1 MRKDYS
7 FQEYHD
13 DRSEFFASYNA
24 TKKHKVAFPAFA
36 TLVATTAIVAT
47 TVLTMQM
54 YVKVSTIAMSP
65 SNAVLNV
72 NVVNEDTDSP
82 LDYFIYKYDKS
93 KTKKDYQ
100 NDKDYIKWGTIDC
113 EDTALTVDGL
123 SPSTEYI
130 AVFRATDGRK
140 DPYVGSYLFVTDS
153 TGSPPRQNSMPVV
166 PVGNSGGANSYNSQS
181 SGSSSYQ
188 SSDSLQSS
196 RSSRSSQSTRP
207 SSSYIRP
214 SSSAAVVT
222 PPTSQGTASS
232 STRSSSESRPIE
244 YIAPTLYDEYYELS
258 GDDTTGSYS
267 AYIEAR
273 VTTNDGTITATNI
286 TIDGGPQSTAE
297 ILRPNYTDG
306 FISGMV
312 SGMLKGTEYTIT
324 FTADYTL
331 PDGTTGTATKD
342 MNILIDYIKPEILS
356 VKIEKNTDTTLGGPI
371 KVTATFRGNEAKE
384 ITPTLYING
393 NSVQT
398 EEGENADADSTL
410 TAYIPSSEVKIG
422 STFEATFELGYTMP
436 NSTDGAQAM
445 SMSSDKFTYT
455 VDEPVLTVGSVE
467 MESDGSG
474 VFYTTVMIPI
484 TVNNYDVRLGTSDA
498 IDPVINV
505 TSNPEAR
512 DLGVEG
518 GLNGDNDGNLRV
530 FVEVYRCIPGSTLTL
545 EVTMPY
551 TVIETGE
558 KKEVTLTKEI
568 KVPDVNLGKS
578 EIVVGDGVL
587 TLTFALDGADKDNV
601 TMTDLTVRH
610 IYQETQEAGSRQ
622 ITDLYK
628 NGSLNG
634 YKLEIA
640 TDGYTFYY
648 VAKMTFEGSNVTL
661 WQTQ

>member
-13 DRSEFFASYNA
+13 DRAEFFASYNA

-36 TLVATTAIVAT
+36 TFVATAAIVAT

-54 YVKVSTIAMSP
+54 YVKVSTIAISP

-72 NVVNEDTDSP
+72 DVVNEDTDSP
-82 LDYFIYKYDKS
+82 LDYFIYKYNKS
-93 KTKKDYQ
+93 KTKKAYQ
-100 NDKDYIKWGTIDC
+100 GDKDYIKWGTIDC
-113 EDTALTVDGL
+113 EDTALTVNGL

-130 AVFRATDGRK
+130 AVFKATDGRK
-140 DPYVGSYLFVTDS
+140 DPYLGSYLFVTDS
-153 TGSPPRQNSMPVV
+153 TGSPPRQNSTPVV
-166 PVGNSGGANSYNSQS
+166 PVGNSGGANSYNASGD
-181 SGSSSYQ
+181 GSSSYQ
-188 SSDSLQSS
+188 SSDSSQSS
-196 RSSRSSQSTRP
+196 RSSRSSQSSKP

-214 SSSAAVVT
+214 SSSAVIVT
-222 PPTSQGTASS
+222 PPNSQGTASS
-232 STRSSSESRPIE
+232 SSRSSPESRPIE
-244 YIAPTLYDEYYELS
+244 YIAPTLYDEFYELS

-286 TIDGGPQSTAE
+286 TVDGGPQSTAE

-306 FISGMV
+306 VISGMV

-356 VKIEKNTDTTLGGPI
+356 VEIEKNTDTTLGGPV
-371 KVTATFRGNEAKE
+371 KVTATFRGNEAIE

-398 EEGENADADSTL
+398 EEGENADADITL

-436 NSTDGAQAM
+436 NSTDGTQTM

-455 VDEPVLTVGSVE
+455 VDLPSMTVGSIE

-474 VFYTTVMIPI
+474 EFYTTVMIPI

-505 TSNPEAR
+505 ASNPENR

-518 GLNGDNDGNLRV
+518 GLSEDNDGNLRV
-530 FVEVYRCIPGSTLTL
+530 FVDVYRCMPGSTLTL

-558 KKEVTLTKEI
+558 AKEVKLTKEI

-587 TLTFALDGADKDNV
+587 TLTFALGGADKDNV

-610 IYQETQEAGSRQ
+610 IYQETQEAGSLQ